1 MINKA
6 KEGIGLLAN
15 KLGIKDYS
23 KYIDELDDMISN
35 KTKMKDSIETKEI
48 DNIDETSSKE
58 KNKNTGTHKKLWIST
73 GIVVASLLVVYLAM
87 TAYFS
92 NHFFFRT
99 YINGISVAG
108 KNNSSAQASIKRY
121 RY

>member
-1 MINKA
+1 MTLVFVHLALLASFLDYTSNKA

-48 DNIDETSSKE
+48 D
-58 KNKNTGTHKKLWIST
+58 GRVGKL
-73 GIVVASLLVVYLAM
+73 G
-87 TAYFS
+87 
-92 NHFFFRT
+92 
-99 YINGISVAG
+99 
-108 KNNSSAQASIKRY
+108 
-121 RY
+121 